1 VKGFDSN
8 NEATYRAASMR
19 LPRVA
24 LVVVVAGLLAIP
36 AHSRAQGDGQDS
48 QPPANGADKNSDTA
62 VKPTRDDA
70 RRRIERSARVGDI
83 DASKIST
90 PDKKKNAEKMV
101 SESRGALARVTE
113 LLFQARETN
122 DMVQRNCV
130 NEKLTQIKGLLRLSE
145 AASVSMYEAMG
156 KGADD
161 VTNHEYTKIA
171 VAHQKTQL
179 LRTEAEQCVGELSV
193 YTGDTDVTVEIDDDI
208 PQTDPTLPI
217 PPPTGPGTPPVAS
230 AF

>member
-1 VKGFDSN
+1 MKGFDSN
-8 NEATYRAASMR
+8 KEPTYRAASMR
-19 LPRVA
+19 FPRVA
-24 LVVVVAGLLAIP
+24 LGVVVAGFLALP
-36 AHSRAQGDGQDS
+36 AHSNAQGDGQDS
-48 QPPANGADKNSDTA
+48 APPPASADKSDTD
-62 VKPTRDDA
+62 VQPTRDDA

-83 DASKIST
+83 DASKIS
-90 PDKKKNAEKMV
+90 PADKKKNAEKMI
-101 SESRGALARVTE
+101 SDSRGALARVTE
-113 LLFQARETN
+113 LLFQARESN

-130 NEKLTQIKGLLRLSE
+130 NEKLTQIKGLLKLSE
-145 AASVSMYEAMG
+145 GASVSMYESMG
-156 KGADD
+156 KGAED

-208 PQTDPTLPI
+208 PQKDPTLPI
-217 PPPTGPGTPPVAS
+217 PPPLGPETPPVAS

>member
-1 VKGFDSN
+1 MGFDSN
-8 NEATYRAASMR
+8 KEATYGAASMR
-19 LPRVA
+19 FPRVA
-24 LVVVVAGLLAIP
+24 LGVVVAGFLALP
-36 AHSRAQGDGQDS
+36 AHSNAQGDGDS
-48 QPPANGADKNSDTA
+48 APPATSADKSDTDVQPA
-62 VKPTRDDA
+62 REDA

-90 PDKKKNAEKMV
+90 EDKKKNGEKMI

-113 LLFQARETN
+113 LLFQARESN

-130 NEKLTQIKGLLRLSE
+130 NEKLTQIKGLLKLSE
-145 AASVSMYEAMG
+145 GASVSMYEAMG

-193 YTGDTDVTVEIDDDI
+193 YSGDTDVTVEIDDNI
-208 PQTDPTLPI
+208 PQFDPTLPI
-217 PPPTGPGTPPVAS
+217 PPPLGPETPPVAS